1 MVADP
6 RPEDDTS
13 GSYAGWVAGA
23 LVIAAVL
30 AVGAIFWF
38 MHHPYPHL

>member
-1 MVADP
+1 MAADP
-6 RPEDDTS
+6 RAEDGT
-13 GSYAGWVAGA
+13 GGTYAGWVAGA
-23 LVIAAVL
+23 LVIAAVF